1 MFEKTGAPG
10 SSRKYK
16 EVNFT
21 SLRVFEY
28 CLSNLSPKLKD
39 SRARKFLFLSILAI
53 FLSAGL
59 FADPGERDWAEKTLQ
74 GLTLRDKIAQLTM
87 IRVPGRFINR
97 QSPEFLEIREQ
108 ILQNHV
114 GGVVLFAGNVYES
127 AILLNDLQS
136 LSKLPLL
143 AAADFER
150 GASFRISE
158 TTSFPWAMALGATG
172 SEQLAYQ
179 QGMITAQ
186 ESRALGVHWIF
197 APVMDVNNN
206 PNNPVINIR
215 SFGEDPMLVARLGA
229 AFIRGAKKGGVL
241 TAAKHFPGHGDTATD
256 SHVGLPVVQS
266 DLARLK
272 SVELVPFKSA
282 VDAGVDAIMTAHVSV
297 PQVTGQAKLPAT
309 LSSAILSDLLRN
321 SLKFK
326 GLVVTDALEMGAITN
341 RYWSGLAAVRAL
353 QAGADILLLPPN
365 ESIAINEVER
375 AVMRGELSE
384 SRIDASVRKVL
395 AAKSRLGLQRKRT
408 VNINQ
413 IGDTIASPQNT
424 KLAQEI
430 ADKSITVP
438 KDEQHLLPVNPAR
451 APKIFSLVLDS
462 ELDSSPGAV
471 FQTELRRRFPS
482 ARTAWGNARISDELL
497 SKIDKAVSE
506 SDLILC
512 STIVRLISGQDAL
525 TLPDS
530 HRAIIEKIA
539 ASNKPVIWIAFGSPY
554 VLRLAPQIGTNLCA
568 FSHSDVSQIAAAKA
582 IAGEIEITGRMPVTV
597 SESTKAGDGLT
608 IPKLE
613 MILKPP
619 ATAELDLW
627 ERAFEKTMLL
637 LSSLVEAK
645 ELPGAELI
653 VGRDGVTVLSMA
665 LGKTGFAGGSSR
677 VSLNTV
683 YDLSSLSGII
693 GPATAASL
701 AADSGNLILNTPVSD
716 YLPEMGDTPV
726 ANLPLQELIKLMS
739 APGGLDKEEAS
750 ATGNI
755 LQGITARTTGATFER
770 FMAGRLFE
778 PLGMKNS
785 FFGPPP
791 SYRGGIAYLG
801 STHSSHLF
809 CNARNLATYAQVLLN
824 NGVYN
829 HQRYFKP
836 EALARF
842 TGHEGPWSKPS
853 DSDWTGRVF
862 SPAAFGHNSSSGSF
876 FWIDPEKK
884 LFVILLT
891 NTQSDTGRVSETQR
905 KVCESVISA
914 ISEYTS

>member
-10 SSRKYK
+10 SSRKFK

-28 CLSNLSPKLKD
+28 FPVQLIQKLKD
-39 SRARKFLFLSILAI
+39 SRARKFLFLTILAI
-53 FLSAGL
+53 FLSAGA
-59 FADPGERDWAEKTLQ
+59 FADPGERDWTEKTLQ
-74 GLTLRDKIAQLTM
+74 GLSLRDKIAQLTM

-197 APVMDVNNN
+197 APVVDVNNN

-256 SHVGLPVVQS
+256 SHIGLPVVQS
-266 DLARLK
+266 DLTRLK
-272 SVELVPFKSA
+272 SVELIPFKSA
-282 VDAGVDAIMTAHVSV
+282 VEAGVDAIMTAHVAV
-297 PQVTGQAKLPAT
+297 PQVTGQPKLPAT

-375 AVMRGELSE
+375 AVKRGDLSE
-384 SRIDASVRKVL
+384 SRIDASVRKML
-395 AAKSRLGLQRKRT
+395 AVKSRLGLQRKRT
-408 VNINQ
+408 VSINQ

-430 ADKSITVP
+430 ADRSITVP
-438 KDEQHLLPVNPAR
+438 KDEQHLLPVNPAH

-462 ELDSSPGAV
+462 DLDSSPGSV
-471 FQTELRRRFPS
+471 FQAELRKRFPA
-482 ARTAWGNARISDELL
+482 ARTAWGNARISDDLVA
-497 SKIDKAVSE
+497 KIDKAVSE

-512 STIVRLISGQDAL
+512 STVVRLISGQDAL
-525 TLPDS
+525 SLPDS
-530 HRAIIEKIA
+530 HRAIIEKIV
-539 ASNKPVIWIAFGSPY
+539 ASTKPVIWIAFGSPY
-554 VLRLAPQIGTNLCA
+554 VLRLAPQIGTDMCT
-568 FSHSDVSQIAAAKA
+568 FSNSDVSQIAAAKA
-582 IAGEIEITGRMPVTV
+582 IAGEIEITGKMPVTI
-597 SESTKAGDGLT
+597 SESTKAGDGMT
-608 IPKLE
+608 IPKLD
-613 MILKPP
+613 MTLKPP
-619 ATAELDLW
+619 ATAELDIW

-637 LSSLVEAK
+637 LSSLVEAR

-653 VGRDGVTVLSMA
+653 VGRDSVTVLSMA
-665 LGKTGFAGGSSR
+665 LGKPGATGGSSR

-683 YDLSSLSGII
+683 YDLSSLSGIL
-693 GPATAASL
+693 GSATAVSL
-701 AADSGNLILNTPVSD
+701 AADSGNLILNAPVSD
-716 YLPEMGDTPV
+716 YLPEMGEMEV
-726 ANLPLQELIKLMS
+726 AKLRLQELIKTMS
-739 APGGLDKEEAS
+739 TPGGLNKEEAD
-750 ATGNI
+750 AADDI
-755 LQGITARTTGATFER
+755 LQGIASRTTGVTFER
-770 FMAGRLFE
+770 FLAGRLFE
-778 PLGMKNS
+778 PLGMKNV
-785 FFGPPP
+785 FFGSPQN
-791 SYRGGIAYLG
+791 YRGGVAHVGGIRSA
-801 STHSSHLF
+801 HLY
-809 CNARNLATYAQVLLN
+809 CNARNLALYAQMILN
-824 NGVYN
+824 SGVYG

-836 EALARF
+836 ETLARF
-842 TGHEGPWSKPS
+842 TGPEGPWSKPS
-853 DSDWTGRVF
+853 DSNWTGRVF
-862 SPAAFGHNSSSGSF
+862 SPTAFGHNSPTGSF
-876 FWIDPEKK
+876 LWIDPEKR
-884 LFVILLT
+884 LFIILLT
-891 NTQSDTGRVSETQR
+891 NAQADAGSVSETQR
-905 KVCESVISA
+905 RVCESVISA
-914 ISEYTS
+914 IGDFAS